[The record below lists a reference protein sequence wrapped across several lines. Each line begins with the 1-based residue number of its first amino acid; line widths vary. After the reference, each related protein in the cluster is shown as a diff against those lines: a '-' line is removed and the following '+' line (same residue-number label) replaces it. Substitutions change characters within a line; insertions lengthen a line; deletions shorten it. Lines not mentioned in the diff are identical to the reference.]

1 MQGGGRWEFIYDK
14 INGISESDV
23 CEWVQ
28 DESTMEGALGPLIEQ
43 IYKARNHLSIRLNV
57 EPDSDP
63 DFEQLISGFE
73 AISRVCGKLM
83 YHYGYQDGV
92 NLG

>member
-1 MQGGGRWEFIYDK
+1 MQDGIRWEFIYDK

-28 DESTMEGALGPLIEQ
+28 DESSMEGALGPLIDR
-43 IYKARNHLSIRLNV
+43 IYEARNRLSERLNV
-57 EPDSDP
+57 DPSVDP
-63 DFEQLISGFE
+63 DFEQLTSGFE
-73 AISRVCGKLM
+73 AFSRACGKLM
-83 YHYGYQDGV
+83 YHYGYQDGI

>member
-1 MQGGGRWEFIYDK
+1 MQNGIRWEFIYDK

-28 DESTMEGALGPLIEQ
+28 DESSMEGALGPLIER
-43 IYKARNHLSIRLNV
+43 IYEARNRLGERLSV
-57 EPDSDP
+57 DPSVDP
-63 DFEQLISGFE
+63 DFEQLISRFE
-73 AISRVCGKLM
+73 TFSRTCGKLM
-83 YHYGYQDGV
+83 YHYGYQDGI